1 MFSRFFNKFEVLQT
15 EEHPAYKL
23 IIDMSSAVGE
33 NKNLL

>member
-15 EEHPAYKL
+15 EEHPACKL